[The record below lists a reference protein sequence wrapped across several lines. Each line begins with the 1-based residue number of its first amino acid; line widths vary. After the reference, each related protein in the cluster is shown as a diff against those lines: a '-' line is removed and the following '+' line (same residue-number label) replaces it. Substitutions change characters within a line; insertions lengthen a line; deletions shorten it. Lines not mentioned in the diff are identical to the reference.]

1 MTRRL
6 DRILVVDVES
16 TCWEG
21 EPPSGQM
28 SEIIEIGLCVVDVA
42 ALERVERRS
51 ILVRP
56 ACSAVSAYC
65 TQLTTLT
72 QADVDAGTPLV
83 EACRVLVQ
91 EYQSGQ
97 RPFASFGDYDRQQ
110 FERNCAVFG
119 IPYPFGPTHLNVKNL
134 AAVASDRSRRSRS
147 CRSSSRRP
155 RRGSSASRTTDTLT
169 RIVEK
174 TSDGR
179 RHAMAA
185 AVFGFWGARCVCAGQ
200 RPAPISDP
208 GRGRHADRLHAIGA
222 QDGPETRRVSQHQIL

>member
-134 AAVASDRSRRSRS
+134 AAVSYGWSREVGMSEAL
-147 CRSSSRRP
+147 RRLGLP
-155 RRGSSASRTTDTLT
+155 LEGTHHRGGDDAWNIAGLLCHLLQRIRRA
-169 RIVEK
+169 
-174 TSDGR
+174 
-179 RHAMAA
+179 
-185 AVFGFWGARCVCAGQ
+185 
-200 RPAPISDP
+200 
-208 GRGRHADRLHAIGA
+208 
-222 QDGPETRRVSQHQIL
+222 